1 MSKQN
6 ESEQQHNQKSDSKQ
20 DQQQKQQILNEA
32 ADWCMRLN
40 QGELS
45 PQELQQ
51 LQIWQQQSSVHAKVW
66 QKKKKCSNCIILL
79 INCQQK

>member
-6 ESEQQHNQKSDSKQ
+6 ESEQQHNQKTDSKL
-20 DQQQKQQILNEA
+20 DQQQTQQILNEA

-51 LQIWQQQSSVHAKVW
+51 LQI
-66 QKKKKCSNCIILL
+66 
-79 INCQQK
+79 